1 MSNIIPFDQ
10 IQSMAVSVV
19 KSGFFGAVKTEAQ
32 AMTLMLIA
40 QADGIHPIRAAMEY
54 DIIGGKPAPKATTVL
69 ARFQESGG
77 SVLWIESNDKKAVAK
92 FSHPKGGE
100 ITITWTIDRAQKAE
114 LLKNDTWKKFPD
126 QMLRARCIPEGV
138 RAIYPACLSGM
149 YTADEVMDMQ
159 ATVTPLAV
167 ADDTFIEIEVEETPK
182 TTLKAEKI
190 ILGRK
195 LQDLQLSN
203 SDIKAFV
210 AYYGIAEDTDA
221 IEALNQ
227 DENALLSRVKEFE
240 NQQQNQGE

>member
-1 MSNIIPFDQ
+1 M
-10 IQSMAVSVV
+10 
-19 KSGFFGAVKTEAQ
+19 
-32 AMTLMLIA
+32 
-40 QADGIHPIRAAMEY
+40 IH
-54 DIIGGKPAPKATTVL
+54 G
-69 ARFQESGG
+69 
-77 SVLWIESNDKKAVAK
+77 
-92 FSHPKGGE
+92 
-100 ITITWTIDRAQKAE
+100 
-114 LLKNDTWKKFPD
+114 KKFPD

-203 SDIKAFV
+203 ADIKAFV

>member
-1 MSNIIPFDQ
+1 
-10 IQSMAVSVV
+10 MAISVV

-77 SVLWIESNDKKAVAK
+77 TVQWLHSDDKKAVAK

-100 ITITWTIDRAQKAE
+100 ITITWTIERAQKAE

-138 RAIYPACLSGM
+138 RAIFPACLSGM
-149 YTADEVMDMQ
+149 YTADEVSDMQ
-159 ATVTPLAV
+159 YQEVVPLAV
-167 ADDTFIEIEVEETPK
+167 ADESFIEVEEVRDELDLKIEKSEECEIEYTP
-182 TTLKAEKI
+182 EKNEGRLRRRFQIGILSSFIGCIFFATSI
-190 ILGRK
+190 I
-195 LQDLQLSN
+195 S
-203 SDIKAFV
+203 
-210 AYYGIAEDTDA
+210 
-221 IEALNQ
+221 
-227 DENALLSRVKEFE
+227 LLTREF
-240 NQQQNQGE
+240 NFYSIFLLLCQFSLCFL